1 MTPVRAKDPIAAI
14 GAYWAVGQTP
24 SPDTVIKLETMA
36 RATAAAIE
44 NARLYAS
51 LNEALERRTF
61 LLRELDHRV
70 KNTLASVQSIARQT
84 LRTAP
89 SPADFADSFESRL
102 MGLSRAHELLTRQ
115 AWGRTD
121 LRDVLEAALQPFG
134 GLADPRFTAR
144 GPAIALT
151 PETAVAVHMTL
162 HELMVNA
169 AKHGALTA
177 ASGQVTV
184 VWRLEEVNGRP
195 GLSLEWVERGGP
207 PVFAPKRQGF
217 GTRLL
222 ERGVARD
229 LGGEAS
235 LSYQPKGLT
244 YVLRV
249 PLSDRI
255 SATGRRHG
263 VEDAGMTAPRNA
275 PRIMIVEDEA
285 LVALMVEDLL
295 TDFGCQISGSFGA
308 VDEALAYL
316 RRRGRAAAGP
326 GRGGAG
332 RQYRRDHG
340 VSGRR
345 APAGRRH
352 SVRVRHRLRRPA
364 PQGLRGRRGAEQADQ
379 SRAAEGRGRGVRQGG
394 LIVLLARGEKASWF
408 WPRRPTP
415 AA

>member
-1 MTPVRAKDPIAAI
+1 MAQTVVIPDIYLDDRIPHDAYRPTFVKSLVMTPVRAKDPIAAI

-151 PETAVAVHMTL
+151 PETAVALHMTL

-184 VWRLEEVNGRP
+184 VWRLEEVNGGP
-195 GLSLEWVERGGP
+195 SLSLEWVERGGP
-207 PVFAPKRQGF
+207 PVFAPRRQGF

-229 LGGEAS
+229 LAGEAS

-255 SATGRRHG
+255 SAG
-263 VEDAGMTAPRNA
+263 VGMA
-275 PRIMIVEDEA
+275 
-285 LVALMVEDLL
+285 
-295 TDFGCQISGSFGA
+295 
-308 VDEALAYL
+308 
-316 RRRGRAAAGP
+316 
-326 GRGGAG
+326 
-332 RQYRRDHG
+332 
-340 VSGRR
+340 
-345 APAGRRH
+345 
-352 SVRVRHRLRRPA
+352 
-364 PQGLRGRRGAEQADQ
+364 
-379 SRAAEGRGRGVRQGG
+379 SR
-394 LIVLLARGEKASWF
+394 
-408 WPRRPTP
+408 TP
-415 AA
+415 A